1 MDERYK
7 ISVLLDIYG
16 SLLTE
21 KQLDLMNLYFNQDL
35 SLSEI
40 AEVNNTSRQ
49 AIHDAIKRCQ
59 KLLYNYEDKLNIF
72 DKVAKENEI
81 KDRLNSKIDFILE
94 NADSVDIKK
103 ELVEMKDIMFNK
115 ID

>member
-7 ISVLLDIYG
+7 ISNLLDIYG

-21 KQLDLMNLYFNQDL
+21 KQLDLMNLYYNQDL

-40 AEVNNTSRQ
+40 AEVNSTSRQ
-49 AIHDAIKRCQ
+49 AIHDVIKRCQ
-59 KLLYNYEDKLNIF
+59 KLLNNYEEKLNVF
-72 DKVAKENEI
+72 EKLTKDDNLKESINI
-81 KDRLNSKIDFILE
+81 QIDFILK
-94 NADSVDIKK
+94 NIDSIDIRK
-103 ELVEMKDIMFNK
+103 ELLEIKNIMSNK

>member
-40 AEVNNTSRQ
+40 AEVNSTSRQ
-49 AIHDAIKRCQ
+49 AIHDVIKRCQ
-59 KLLYNYEDKLNIF
+59 KLLNNYEDKLKVF
-72 DKVAKENEI
+72 DKIESENKIKEVVN
-81 KDRLNSKIDFILE
+81 KKIDFILG
-94 NADSVDIKK
+94 NLDSVDIKK
-103 ELVEMKDIMFNK
+103 ELLDIKNVMFNK